1 MQEFK
6 TAKELMAHYAAL
18 KARNRWWGQSP
29 SQDGRLIPLKPV
41 PAEFRHR
48 KEPRRSMVNILSGP
62 VVWET
67 NGTMGQLAR
76 EIEEM
81 HGLPYGTLKAKD
93 PRTKKVFRARQEFCY
108 RALHL
113 CKTCSQVARF
123 LNREHSTVLSQ
134 ADQYRK
140 SHERELAA
148 NPGVEDFSV
157 SESSRRG
164 RMGSMQQS
172 KERQGW
178 GEIKG
183 IGDD

>member
-6 TAKELMAHYAAL
+6 TAKELRAHYAAL
-18 KARNRWWGQSP
+18 KARNKWWGQSP

-41 PAEFRHR
+41 PAEFRR
-48 KEPRRSMVNILSGP
+48 QKEPRRSMQNILSGP

-81 HGLPYGTLKAKD
+81 HGLPYGTLKAKE

-140 SHERELAA
+140 EHERELAA
-148 NPGVEDFSV
+148 NTGMENLSISKDSG
-157 SESSRRG
+157 SG
-164 RMGSMQQS
+164 GMGSMQQS
-172 KERQGW
+172 EKRQGW

-183 IGDD
+183 IRND

>member
-6 TAKELMAHYAAL
+6 TAKELRAHYAAL
-18 KARNRWWGQSP
+18 KARSPWLQKP
-29 SQDGRLIPLKPV
+29 SQDGKLIPLKPV
-41 PAEFRHR
+41 PAQFRR
-48 KEPRRSMVNILSGP
+48 QKEPRRSMVNILSGP
-62 VVWET
+62 PVWET

-81 HGLPYGTLKAKD
+81 HGLPYGTLKAKE

-108 RALHL
+108 RALHM

-140 SHERELAA
+140 THERELTA
-148 NPGVEDFSV
+148 NAGMENLSV
-157 SESSRRG
+157 SQGSRG
-164 RMGSMQQS
+164 GGVGGMQQS
-172 KERQGW
+172 KIGSGW

-183 IGDD
+183 LRDD